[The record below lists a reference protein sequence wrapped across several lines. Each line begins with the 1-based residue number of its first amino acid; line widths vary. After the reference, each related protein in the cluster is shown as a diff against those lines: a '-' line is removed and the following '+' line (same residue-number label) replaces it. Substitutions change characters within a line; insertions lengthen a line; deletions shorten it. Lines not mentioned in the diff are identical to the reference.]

1 MNKKTSH
8 HAEAGFSLIELFI
21 ALLVLGI
28 LVTFAVLAF
37 GSSASKLERQNIARE
52 FKVGLERARYD
63 SVKRRPSTCDQM
75 SRVEITSA
83 TSFRVLTDTNRN
95 GSIEAS
101 VEASNFEFGNRGNTE
116 IIGNSLTFPIVIRFD
131 GRGQTSSG
139 TCASLADTYSTTTFC
154 ETPCTLATATAENAT
169 LVYVSLTGTT
179 AYLNGGESIPSFTAP
194 SVSDVDPSVQINPLL
209 SVWNLIT
216 GGTPTPTPSGTPPL
230 STPTPD
236 PSTPT
241 PTPDPGTPTPT
252 PDPSVTPTPTP
263 TPSVTPTPTPTATP
277 SPTPTPLPDCS
288 LNQRPGSPPVCTCR
302 LPWVVGHNGKCQP

>member
-95 GSIEAS
+95 GSIEPT
-101 VEASNFEFGNRGNTE
+101 VEASSFEFGNRGNTE
-116 IIGNSLTFPIVIRFD
+116 IVGNSLTFPIVIRFD

-139 TCASLADTYSTTTFC
+139 TCASLADAYSTTTFC
-154 ETPCTLATATAENAT
+154 ETPCTLATATADNAT
-169 LVYVSLTGTT
+169 IVYVSPTGTT

-194 SVSDVDPSVQINPLL
+194 SVSNVNASVQVNPLL
-209 SVWNLIT
+209 SVWNLIS
-216 GGTPTPTPSGTPPL
+216 GGTPTPSPSVSPVPTASPL
-230 STPTPD
+230 PSPD
-236 PSTPT
+236 PT
-241 PTPDPGTPTPT
+241 DTPTPT

-263 TPSVTPTPTPTATP
+263 DPSVTPTP
-277 SPTPTPLPDCS
+277 SPTPLPDCT
-288 LNQRPGSPPVCTCR
+288 LNQKPGTPPVCTCR